1 MLLPAARGEGFEP
14 VSAYSRV
21 ERFYLSAHADR
32 GGLLGMIARYA
43 PGKVILT
50 HGELRA
56 RSNLA
61 GYLNSKHDVGLPTA
75 GELVPLKDSGKR
87 RGSFINTAPKRLEAM
102 KERHARTTVSVRYDP
117 ETHEVRIALPDT
129 LDGALFG
136 EGDYTLEVLRGKTSR
151 VKLRE
156 HDTEALEGQRQADVE
171 RAMAEAEHT
180 PA

>member
-1 MLLPAARGEGFEP
+1 MLPAARGEGFEP

-61 GYLNSKHDVGLPTA
+61 GYLNSKHDVGLPAPASWCRSRTA
-75 GELVPLKDSGKR
+75 ES
-87 RGSFINTAPKRLEAM
+87 A
-102 KERHARTTVSVRYDP
+102 
-117 ETHEVRIALPDT
+117 
-129 LDGALFG
+129 GAH
-136 EGDYTLEVLRGKTSR
+136 S
-151 VKLRE
+151 
-156 HDTEALEGQRQADVE
+156 
-171 RAMAEAEHT
+171 
-180 PA
+180 

>member
-1 MLLPAARGEGFEP
+1 MLPAAKGEGFEP

-61 GYLNSKHDVGLPTA
+61 GYLNSKHDVGLPAA

-87 RGSFINTAPKRLEAM
+87 RGSFINTAPKKLEAL
-102 KERHARTTVSVRYDP
+102 KERHARTTVKVRYDP

-156 HDTEALEGQRQADVE
+156 HDAEAIEGQRQAE
-171 RAMAEAEHT
+171 AEQEAAEATLH
-180 PA
+180 